1 MPRCLTVMPTEK
13 RISFLGIGFDEL
25 SIDTVIDRLASVTVE
40 TPFSYIVTPNVDHIV
55 MLDRN
60 PSLRPLYARAAL
72 CLCDSRILRRIARLA
87 GIRLSL
93 VPGSD
98 LTRLMFSN
106 ILRRGDR
113 ITVVGGDP
121 ALLQALEGK
130 HPDIEFLHYSPP
142 MGLRHDAA
150 ARNAAAEFIVN
161 SRSRFTFIS
170 VGAPQQEMIAAE
182 AQRFPSATGMAL
194 CVGASLEF
202 LTGHQKRAPRIL
214 QTLGLEWLHRLA
226 SNPRRLWRRYLVD
239 DIKVIP
245 IFIRSLSFRYWLK
258 TLLAILLLAGL
269 GFVTARGWSRNHSKP
284 TTLLMTL
291 PLPALKT
298 PPVTINLPPPDLIR
312 PLSPDEAGKEN
323 AERPFAT
330 RPDTPAASFRL
341 DTASPLTAAALTCL
355 TQAVYFEAASEG
367 VEGGRAVAQVIINRA
382 RHPAFPATICGVVY
396 QGSDRPTGCQFSFT
410 CDGSLLRPAE
420 AAIMQRSRRIA
431 EKALAGAVFAAVGHS
446 THYHA
451 NYVLPYWADSL
462 DKTAQIGRHLF
473 YRLRG
478 SLGDARLFRKAH
490 VGVEIVPK
498 PSLLTA
504 TPQIAPQE
512 ANPNFNEIVI
522 PEVARQTDMPST
534 ATASA
539 QRPLADNNKRSLLA
553 DELLASGPPKPRKA
567 SPCSA
572 ALEVQQVKPLSAE
585 KFQPTSGGPIC

>member
-87 GIRLSL
+87 GIRLFL

-98 LTRLMFSN
+98 LTRLVFLN

-121 ALLQALEGK
+121 ALLQALESK

-150 ARNAAAEFIVN
+150 ARNAAAEFIAN
-161 SRSRFTFIS
+161 SRARFSFIS

-269 GFVTARGWSRNHSKP
+269 GFVTALGWSRNHSKP
-284 TTLLMTL
+284 TTMLMTL
-291 PLPALKT
+291 PLPALTT
-298 PPVTINLPPPDLIR
+298 PLVTINLPPPDLIR

-355 TQAVYFEAASEG
+355 TQAVYYEAASEG
-367 VEGGRAVAQVIINRA
+367 LEGGRAVAQVILNRV

-396 QGSDRPTGCQFSFT
+396 QGFDRPTGCQFSFT

-490 VGVEIVPK
+490 VGVEIVPE
-498 PSLLTA
+498 PASLA
-504 TPQIAPQE
+504 GIPIISSKE
-512 ANPNFNEIVI
+512 ASTSVNENVNA
-522 PEVARQTDMPST
+522 EVAQQTDTPS
-534 ATASA
+534 ALAVNVDS
-539 QRPLADNNKRSLLA
+539 PVADNNKGSLLV
-553 DELLASGPPKPRKA
+553 DERVTASPSKPRKPTNCA
-567 SPCSA
+567 DAP
-572 ALEVQQVKPLSAE
+572 EGKQMRPLSPE
-585 KFQPTSGGPIC
+585 RFQSPARGQLC

>member
-1 MPRCLTVMPTEK
+1 MPTEK
-13 RISFLGIGFDEL
+13 RISFLGTGFDEL
-25 SIDTVIDRLASVTVE
+25 SIDTVIDRLASVTAE

-60 PSLRPLYARAAL
+60 PSLRPLYARAAF

-98 LTRLMFSN
+98 LTRLMFSH

-113 ITVVGGDP
+113 VTVVGGDP
-121 ALLQALEGK
+121 ALLQALESK
-130 HPDIEFLHYSPP
+130 YPEIEFLHYSPP

-150 ARNAAAEFIVN
+150 ARKAAAEFIAN
-161 SRSRFTFIS
+161 SRARFSFIS

-182 AQRFPSATGMAL
+182 TQRLPSATGMAL

-258 TLLAILLLAGL
+258 TLLAIFLLAGL
-269 GFVTARGWSRNHSKP
+269 AFVTAHGWSRNHSKP

-298 PPVTINLPPPDLIR
+298 PLVTINLPPPDLIR

-323 AERPFAT
+323 AERPFTT

-355 TQAVYFEAASEG
+355 TQAVYYEAASEG
-367 VEGGRAVAQVIINRA
+367 VEGGRAVAQVILNRV

-410 CDGSLLRPAE
+410 CDGSLLRSAE
-420 AAIMQRSRRIA
+420 AAIMQRSRWIA
-431 EKALAGAVFAAVGHS
+431 EKALAGAVFAEVGHS

-490 VGVEIVPK
+490 VGVEIVPE
-498 PSLLTA
+498 PASLA
-504 TPQIAPQE
+504 GIPIISSKE
-512 ANPNFNEIVI
+512 ASTSVNEIVNA
-522 PEVARQTDMPST
+522 EVARQTDTPSALT
-534 ATASA
+534 ANVDS
-539 QRPLADNNKRSLLA
+539 PVADNNKGSLLV
-553 DELLASGPPKPRKA
+553 DELVTASPSKPRKLTNCA
-567 SPCSA
+567 DAP
-572 ALEVQQVKPLSAE
+572 EGKQMRPLSPE
-585 KFQPTSGGPIC
+585 RFQSPARRQLC